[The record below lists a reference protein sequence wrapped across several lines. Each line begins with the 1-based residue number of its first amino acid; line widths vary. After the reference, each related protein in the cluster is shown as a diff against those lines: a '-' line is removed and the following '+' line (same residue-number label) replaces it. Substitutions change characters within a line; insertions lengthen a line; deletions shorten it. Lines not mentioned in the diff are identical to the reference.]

1 VTGTGRRRGE
11 PAAEEEAYRSEEF
24 SFVDE
29 ENAQDVIDWLAFT
42 ETRTERREERRRR
55 SRNRMIALGV
65 TFVLLLVAGGGYTLW
80 RWLGDDVGSAESGE
94 RAAVLFQVRAES
106 GAAIANAVLLR
117 AGDRGSMMV
126 VPASLRLQAGNA
138 QTSVRTALAAVGPSQ
153 SRAALA
159 ELLGVRLDG
168 SWILE
173 QVAFISLLDRFGG
186 VQLDV
191 DTDVEVNGTKVLSA
205 GPQRLTGKNALLYG
219 TYLAAGEPPE
229 AQAER
234 FERVLQAMFRTMPTE
249 QPDAVRMLEN
259 LGVISDPDLSNQR
272 LGGALSGLAAGVDR
286 KRVEVGN
293 LPVRE
298 DGVVDV
304 RGAGPVVRKLLAAA
318 VSQTRDTG
326 PPRIFVED
334 ATGRGGDGDPD
345 DGDPDDGDTGDGGET
360 VDAQQAAG
368 VRLLGGGYRYINGG
382 RADEPAEK
390 TTIEVSDT
398 VRDAQQA
405 GTQVALTLG
414 VPTSAVKLVEG
425 DQIAADIVVVVGADF
440 RP

>member
-1 VTGTGRRRGE
+1 MVTGTGRRRGE
-11 PAAEEEAYRSEEF
+11 PAAEEGDRSEEF

-65 TFVLLLVAGGGYTLW
+65 TLVLLLVAGGGYTLW
-80 RWLGDDVGSAESGE
+80 RWLGDDAGSAEAGE

-117 AGDRGSMMV
+117 AGARGSMMV

-191 DTDVEVNGTKVLSA
+191 DTDVEVNGTEVLSA
-205 GPQRLTGKNALLYG
+205 GPQRLSGKNALLYG

-234 FERVLQAMFRTMPTE
+234 FERVLQAMFRTMPTG
-249 QPDAVRMLEN
+249 QPEAVRMLDN

-286 KRVEVGN
+286 NRVEVSN

-334 ATGRGGDGDPD
+334 ATGRGGDGDSG
-345 DGDPDDGDTGDGGET
+345 DGDSGDGGQT
-360 VDAQQAAG
+360 IDAQQAAG

-390 TTIEVSDT
+390 TIIEVSDT
-398 VRDAQQA
+398 VPDAQQA